1 MFCVAFPP
9 CTEPQQHLGA
19 AGSVLPS
26 SQVVLARV
34 SHIPRAGS
42 LDVKGLQ
49 RPMVLGGGEGLVWK
63 GWCFPEH
70 PYLED
75 TCPTWN
81 PSGLLSPA
89 GELTK
94 PGFHEGTTFPIG

>member
-19 AGSVLPS
+19 AGSALPS

-49 RPMVLGGGEGLVWK
+49 RPMVLGRGEGLVWE
-63 GWCFPEH
+63 GWWFPEQ